1 MRVPTNKLRLISQ
14 MLVLSMLMGLTV
26 GVGLML
32 TELHPYATVPIWVGY
47 VLIVVA
53 GLMTGLLVSDLSRAL
68 GTYLLILIVGGA
80 VSILA
85 LAYPELQMD
94 RLGTQV
100 ALDLSIINTM
110 KKLVLLALPLTLLG
124 LILGKF
130 IAR

>member
-32 TELHPYATVPIWVGY
+32 TELHPYANVPIWVGY

-130 IAR
+130 VSR